1 MWKEIL
7 KMSWK
12 ALYITPTRHWGM
24 FIFQVWHQECSYQQV
39 PPSRNNKKL
48 LETTCHVRYG
58 PVHSSY
64 FIPCVRQAQVLMT
77 GAEDTFSYLQCCPAK
92 GNVWPLFSTDI
103 YIKNRCFQLLV
114 DSLAHCVQAV
124 LWAPHCAD
132 GGLNHLKSTGLPVI
146 GMHHAPNARHHSWT
160 PLCAAAAAA
169 TTTAGRGVAGGG
181 GLKRRWKREVGSQ
194 AQKRFDRW
202 RGGGCWR
209 NWSLCRGKDRGV
221 NRRWRRWY
229 CGWNRW
235 WTCDWD

>member
-1 MWKEIL
+1 MSCSLRPSSFVLFHSLCSAGTGVNDWWWRYIL
-7 KMSWK
+7 LFTVLSSQ
-12 ALYITPTRHWGM
+12 R
-24 FIFQVWHQECSYQQV
+24 ECLA
-39 PPSRNNKKL
+39 PL
-48 LETTCHVRYG
+48 LHRY
-58 PVHSSY
+58 
-64 FIPCVRQAQVLMT
+64 
-77 GAEDTFSYLQCCPAK
+77 
-92 GNVWPLFSTDI
+92 I

-160 PLCAAAAAA
+160 PLCAAAAAAA